1 MAAGIFPF
9 VAALRRPL
17 LANESSA
24 EVLLDYL
31 RMEPQDWF
39 FGHQAFPTDNV
50 QATAHVAGAG
60 EGTDMRK
67 GRSAKRED
75 LGNRYLR
82 LHVIKLLPHNVMSFI
97 HITESEVR
105 L

>member
-1 MAAGIFPF
+1 MRESCTSVEQPVNIGYGRLRRSSRDSWVIGNMAAGIFPF

-39 FGHQAFPTDNV
+39 FGHQHSRQTTF
-50 QATAHVAGAG
+50 
-60 EGTDMRK
+60 K
-67 GRSAKRED
+67 
-75 LGNRYLR
+75 
-82 LHVIKLLPHNVMSFI
+82 LPHTKLALERGRI
-97 HITESEVR
+97 
-105 L
+105 